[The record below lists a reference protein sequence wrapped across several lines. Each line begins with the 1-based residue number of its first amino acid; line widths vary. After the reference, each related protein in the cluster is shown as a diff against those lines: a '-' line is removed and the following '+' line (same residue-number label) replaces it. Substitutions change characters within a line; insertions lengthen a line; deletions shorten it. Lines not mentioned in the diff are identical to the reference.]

1 MRKVPFYLIV
11 VSIVFMSWQAV
22 LAAEQFTPQGWL
34 QKGVALESQ
43 GVYEEAIQ
51 MYTKAIELD
60 DHYADAYLKRGQAY
74 RVAHS
79 TEPMEALEDFNK
91 AVALDPTNAE
101 AYYQRGLLLAFIIYN
116 EDARTDMKT
125 AAGLGHEGA
134 KQWLANTEAQPLSEM
149 KQEAEATGGEEKGPR
164 VDLKDYL
171 PSKSEP
177 MAHFDFNKANIKK
190 SDHALLDEIALVL
203 KDTLPDVKIL
213 VAGHTDNS
221 GSEKYNAQL
230 ALKRAEAVKSYLVA
244 RRGINPERI
253 AIKGYGES
261 SPVDTNE
268 TEEGRAKNRRS
279 QIQIAENNL

>member
-1 MRKVPFYLIV
+1 
-11 VSIVFMSWQAV
+11 
-22 LAAEQFTPQGWL
+22 
-34 QKGVALESQ
+34 
-43 GVYEEAIQ
+43 
-51 MYTKAIELD
+51 
-60 DHYADAYLKRGQAY
+60 
-74 RVAHS
+74 
-79 TEPMEALEDFNK
+79 
-91 AVALDPTNAE
+91 
-101 AYYQRGLLLAFIIYN
+101 
-116 EDARTDMKT
+116 
-125 AAGLGHEGA
+125 
-134 KQWLANTEAQPLSEM
+134 M

>member
-22 LAAEQFTPQGWL
+22 LATEQFTPQGWL

-134 KQWLANTEAQPLSEM
+134 KQWLANTEGQPLSEM

>member
-11 VSIVFMSWQAV
+11 VSIVFMSWQTV

-125 AAGLGHEGA
+125 AVGLGHEGA